1 MHNSNLLRQ
10 TKTIHQSNMKT
21 QSLFPS
27 AIALLFLSTLNPQ
40 LSTVF
45 AQGSLTPPGA
55 PAPTMKTLAQVEPR
69 TPISSVPYTISS
81 PGSYYLTATLTNTGV
96 GIDAITI
103 NADDVTLDLKG
114 FTLMGGPSAG
124 SAINVPSDHRHI
136 VVRNGGIVKSGN
148 PAVALF
154 PAQSCEVE
162 HLHIEDSVGNAV
174 VVGDHSVVIA
184 CTISNAGYYG
194 ISTRSGC
201 RVENCLITASFS
213 YGIWVATGS
222 TVSGCLVQG
231 GSSSGIVTE
240 DACLV
245 KDCISSGNAGNGVWA
260 AFDNC
265 TVKDC
270 VSSGN
275 AVDGIHG
282 GHNCTLRACTL
293 SGNAHNGITTGTNNL
308 ILACS
313 AANNGNAGI
322 QFGDGTSIKDCTA
335 SGNVAEGIF
344 GGLAATVSGCMAR
357 ANGNDGIYVGVF
369 SRVRNC
375 TSLDNAQYGISTGF
389 SSTVSDCASKNNQSD
404 GIFVPERSVV
414 LNNTSDNN
422 GGSGV
427 HAFGSYTRIEGNK
440 VTFNT
445 QNGIKADTFGN
456 FVIKNM
462 ATANGTNYNLAAN
475 NKVGVI
481 VAAPVSAAISG
492 STGGAGVGSTDP
504 WANFSY

>member
-1 MHNSNLLRQ
+1 
-10 TKTIHQSNMKT
+10 MKT

-69 TPISSVPYTISS
+69 TPISSVSYTISS

-114 FTLMGGPSAG
+114 FTLTGGPSAG

-222 TVSGCLVQG
+222 TVSSCLVQG

-293 SGNAHNGITTGTNNL
+293 SGTAHNGITTSSWPVRLPIMATPGFN
-308 ILACS
+308 S
-313 AANNGNAGI
+313 V
-322 QFGDGTSIKDCTA
+322 TA
-335 SGNVAEGIF
+335 
-344 GGLAATVSGCMAR
+344 
-357 ANGNDGIYVGVF
+357 
-369 SRVRNC
+369 
-375 TSLDNAQYGISTGF
+375 Q
-389 SSTVSDCASKNNQSD
+389 ASKIAPPAGMSQKAYL
-404 GIFVPERSVV
+404 VV
-414 LNNTSDNN
+414 SP
-422 GGSGV
+422 
-427 HAFGSYTRIEGNK
+427 R
-440 VTFNT
+440 
-445 QNGIKADTFGN
+445 
-456 FVIKNM
+456 
-462 ATANGTNYNLAAN
+462 
-475 NKVGVI
+475 
-481 VAAPVSAAISG
+481 P
-492 STGGAGVGSTDP
+492 
-504 WANFSY
+504 